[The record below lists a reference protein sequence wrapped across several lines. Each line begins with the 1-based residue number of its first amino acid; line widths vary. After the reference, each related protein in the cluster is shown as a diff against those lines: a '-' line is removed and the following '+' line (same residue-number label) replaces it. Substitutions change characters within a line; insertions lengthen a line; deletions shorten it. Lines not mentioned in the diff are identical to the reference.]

1 MKTITAIS
9 VVVLLVVF
17 AAVGVGAGYVYGGSG
32 ASSHTTTVTSTT
44 TATNTNDLTNYFSQA
59 AASTYGEGWYFVM
72 RTNLVS
78 MLDQDNGSVYVLDVR
93 MAADYANGHVPGAV
107 NVPFP
112 NMTAALLAGQ
122 IPQNKIIVVICY
134 VGESAGSTMTVLRLL
149 GYNAYDLEGGM
160 AAWNNAT
167 RLAPSYPIAVGEN
180 YPMVTGTAPGTWTNF
195 TPTAAGD
202 VI

>member
-1 MKTITAIS
+1 MKSSTTIAVI
-9 VVVLLVVF
+9 VVMVVLLV
-17 AAVGVGAGYVYGGSG
+17 AGLGAGYVVGGSG
-32 ASSHTTTVTSTT
+32 AASKTTTVTSTT
-44 TATNTNDLTNYFSQA
+44 TTTNTNSLTNYFSQA
-59 AASTYGEGWYFVM
+59 AASTYGEGWYYVM

-78 MLDQDNGSVYVLDVR
+78 MLDQDNGSVYLLDVR
-93 MAADYANGHVPGAV
+93 MAADYQNGHIPGAV

-112 NMTAALLAGQ
+112 NMTAALQAGQ

-180 YPMVTGTAPGTWTNF
+180 YPMVSGTAPGTWTNF